1 MPGCERSDIR
11 RWGDRVAIRFLVEIL
26 ILFLMTTVTM
36 GFTCSPVT
44 AWGGVLAKDT
54 NGKAASKG
62 SVQGRSNNP
71 KLTNP
76 ISPDDYRPVAI
87 YKRSYLA
94 ANSSG
99 KKLLYLEGDAYERGY
114 AEGYLCPRSVYRMTH
129 DYVDNFIKGLVKGL
143 AGPGGSLAEA
153 PFFVQTVRRIMAQAV
168 LSQEHAVP
176 EEFRREMQGI
186 AAGCQDR
193 GFDVTYK
200 DVFLINVGFDFLYSL
215 VYQGGSLL
223 CNEFSVF
230 GKGTRDGRLFH
241 GRDFMF
247 TTGGDVFSDEALLMV
262 HKPTDGFPLV
272 ASAAPGFVGFP
283 TALNTQGISFGMDM
297 VPNRQNRALV
307 SGMGCLLLCR
317 QVTQYA
323 SDLQEAIEMVRNTSR
338 GVSWLFMIADGKNPD
353 AVVLETVADRLTPEG
368 NDLLLT
374 LLGLLPGLSTVVD
387 GAREALPA
395 QLMDGTGKIIT
406 GAGDLLEGTRD
417 TLPVLGDVHP
427 DRGVAVR
434 AADYVDPEGLEQY
447 RIVIPAQDPLVPER
461 EETVVSAFPLQRE
474 REPGLV
480 AMTNHYILPRMNLTQ
495 MGLFYHTIDTQQ
507 GGGRESEWRYDT
519 MLDLILERYGAI
531 DRLTAMWLIDFLN
544 PARCGYY
551 GTDTSQSVKGH
562 HVLMDN
568 HSLEIWSLHGYYDD
582 PWQHVDLK
590 KVLGLPKPP
599 PPNAFPVAVIR
610 AGTETAKAGE
620 EVTLDGSA
628 SYDPDGKI
636 VSWYWD
642 FGDGESAAGK
652 TVSHAFTSEGLY
664 TVTLT
669 VMDDRGAK
677 DSISR
682 KIEIDEAPSPVS
694 GYAIAFEKD
703 VLITMSDGVKLA
715 ADIYRPEDEGS
726 FPALLVMTP
735 YRKDVIA
742 DSLAYHKNFVPEG
755 YACVYVDI
763 RGTGNSQGE
772 WTSFGDVEGED
783 GYQVVEWVAHQP
795 WCDGNV
801 GMLGPSYMGIIQLF
815 VAGKR
820 PPHLKAIF
828 PMVAMSDA
836 YSDIVYQGGALDAEF
851 IPSWLVL
858 VTALG
863 LIPPTYT
870 LSEPLV
876 AITALSQHISQIPE
890 IGFWVL
896 NNYRY
901 NEFFE
906 ERSPQRVW
914 DDIHVPMFVTAG
926 WFDLFTR
933 GSLRNFEN
941 IDVPKKLL
949 VGEWYHMD
957 GSSMKGV
964 GAFQIQKRWFD
975 YWLKGIDNGI
985 MNEPPVTLYV
995 MGENRWRTEG
1005 EWPLARARYVDFY
1018 LNGKKSGSAN
1028 SLNDGSLST
1037 MQPMSGEAPD
1047 VIAYDPTN
1055 GALSRSSVRWQG
1067 GSASGM
1073 PTSEDDRVN
1082 ELKCLTYTTDVLS
1095 EDLEVTGPI
1104 RMKLYASTYFLP
1116 LDVRQMV
1123 DECKEATGVNLDES
1137 VVAESLK
1144 NDVLWVVNLQDV
1156 FPDGRSRNITSG
1168 WLLSSHRKSRTD
1180 FQSPL
1185 PGMIYEYDIEIWP
1198 TCNVFKK
1205 GHRIRIDISN
1215 SDFPHLAPVLI
1226 PSLSLV
1232 FHNAEYPSRITLPVV
1247 DAPRSDQWLEKPP
1260 GM

>member
-153 PFFVQTVRRIMAQAV
+153 PFFVQTVSRIMAQAV

-338 GVSWLFMIADGKNPD
+338 GVSWLFMIADGKKPD

-374 LLGLLPGLSTVVD
+374 LLGLIPGLSTVVD
-387 GAREALPA
+387 GAGEALPA

-406 GAGDLLEGTRD
+406 GAGDLLEGTMD

-427 DRGVAVR
+427 DHGVAVR

-519 MLDLILERYGAI
+519 MLDLILERYGGI

-568 HSLEIWSLHGYYDD
+568 TLWRYGPCTGITTI
-582 PWQHVDLK
+582 
-590 KVLGLPKPP
+590 LG
-599 PPNAFPVAVIR
+599 
-610 AGTETAKAGE
+610 
-620 EVTLDGSA
+620 
-628 SYDPDGKI
+628 
-636 VSWYWD
+636 
-642 FGDGESAAGK
+642 
-652 TVSHAFTSEGLY
+652 
-664 TVTLT
+664 
-669 VMDDRGAK
+669 
-677 DSISR
+677 
-682 KIEIDEAPSPVS
+682 
-694 GYAIAFEKD
+694 
-703 VLITMSDGVKLA
+703 
-715 ADIYRPEDEGS
+715 
-726 FPALLVMTP
+726 
-735 YRKDVIA
+735 
-742 DSLAYHKNFVPEG
+742 
-755 YACVYVDI
+755 
-763 RGTGNSQGE
+763 
-772 WTSFGDVEGED
+772 
-783 GYQVVEWVAHQP
+783 
-795 WCDGNV
+795 
-801 GMLGPSYMGIIQLF
+801 
-815 VAGKR
+815 
-820 PPHLKAIF
+820 
-828 PMVAMSDA
+828 
-836 YSDIVYQGGALDAEF
+836 
-851 IPSWLVL
+851 
-858 VTALG
+858 
-863 LIPPTYT
+863 
-870 LSEPLV
+870 
-876 AITALSQHISQIPE
+876 
-890 IGFWVL
+890 
-896 NNYRY
+896 
-901 NEFFE
+901 
-906 ERSPQRVW
+906 
-914 DDIHVPMFVTAG
+914 
-926 WFDLFTR
+926 
-933 GSLRNFEN
+933 
-941 IDVPKKLL
+941 
-949 VGEWYHMD
+949 
-957 GSSMKGV
+957 SMW
-964 GAFQIQKRWFD
+964 I
-975 YWLKGIDNGI
+975 
-985 MNEPPVTLYV
+985 
-995 MGENRWRTEG
+995 
-1005 EWPLARARYVDFY
+1005 
-1018 LNGKKSGSAN
+1018 
-1028 SLNDGSLST
+1028 
-1037 MQPMSGEAPD
+1037 
-1047 VIAYDPTN
+1047 
-1055 GALSRSSVRWQG
+1055 
-1067 GSASGM
+1067 
-1073 PTSEDDRVN
+1073 
-1082 ELKCLTYTTDVLS
+1082 
-1095 EDLEVTGPI
+1095 
-1104 RMKLYASTYFLP
+1104 
-1116 LDVRQMV
+1116 
-1123 DECKEATGVNLDES
+1123 
-1137 VVAESLK
+1137 
-1144 NDVLWVVNLQDV
+1144 
-1156 FPDGRSRNITSG
+1156 
-1168 WLLSSHRKSRTD
+1168 
-1180 FQSPL
+1180 
-1185 PGMIYEYDIEIWP
+1185 
-1198 TCNVFKK
+1198 
-1205 GHRIRIDISN
+1205 
-1215 SDFPHLAPVLI
+1215 
-1226 PSLSLV
+1226 
-1232 FHNAEYPSRITLPVV
+1232 
-1247 DAPRSDQWLEKPP
+1247 
-1260 GM
+1260 